1 MILSAIVF
9 LFVVSAV
16 ISLPFVWFV
25 KNKSRAILISVF
37 VSTSILNYVVVN
49 GFELPLLI
57 TLIVITLS
65 AAVTVNFVVGAI
77 AGLGL
82 HSEAK

>member
-1 MILSAIVF
+1 MSAIVF
-9 LFVVSAV
+9 LLVVSAV

-37 VSTSILNYVVVN
+37 VSTTILNYIVVN

-57 TLIVITLS
+57 TLIVITLC
-65 AAVTVNFVVGAI
+65 AAVTVNFVVEKIRARTQVG
-77 AGLGL
+77 
-82 HSEAK
+82 